1 MKPRPVLLLLLGLL
15 LILAT
20 SAPAAS
26 PPDVPVAAIGSTLR
40 QYRHLVT
47 HRELDLD
54 NLQQLSCSHGQYLSR
69 GVLDMI
75 ILQKALEAGGWPGK
89 IHFTQLPN
97 GERMRYEIAAGKV
110 MCSATVMWDS
120 HFDSTTRKSEP
131 TIAKGGYTKGIYL
144 ARDVMRRNRINNP
157 EDLVRVGAVG
167 CTVRSWKVDIAA
179 LEKLTSRPLRLI
191 PRKDLLFR
199 LLAFSDKPIYYS
211 LLEFSGRDDLSISE
225 TLAGQEI
232 IYLPLP
238 GVKVALDGSMHYMVS
253 RKFPGSQTFFK
264 ALNTGLDRLKKEG
277 LIRRLYT
284 LGGIYN
290 TRVTDWQT
298 LTSLSPANTVRQ
310 APVDR

>member
-1 MKPRPVLLLLLGLL
+1 MKSRPVLLLLLGLL
-15 LILAT
+15 LIITVPGTA
-20 SAPAAS
+20 APL
-26 PPDVPVAAIGSTLR
+26 PDVPVAAIGSTLR
-40 QYRHLVT
+40 QYRHLIT
-47 HRELDLD
+47 HRELDLEHP
-54 NLQQLSCSHGQYLSR
+54 QQLACSHGQYLSR
-69 GVLDMI
+69 GVLDMV
-75 ILQKALEAGGWPGK
+75 ILQKALKSGGWPGK

-120 HFDSTTRKSEP
+120 HFGPETRKSEP

-144 ARDVMRRNRINNP
+144 ARDVLRRNKINTP

-179 LEKLTSRPLRLI
+179 LEKLDNRPLRLI

-199 LLAFSDKPIYYS
+199 LLAFSGKPIYYT

-225 TLAGQEI
+225 PLAAQKVI
-232 IYLPLP
+232 FLPLP

-253 RKFPGSQTFFK
+253 RKFPGNQSFFK
-264 ALNTGLDRLKKEG
+264 ALNSGLRRLKQEG

-290 TRVTDWQT
+290 TRVANWQT
-298 LTSLSPANTVRQ
+298 ISTLPRENDTRQEPAGR
-310 APVDR
+310 